1 MSPQDDLF
9 AAQDA
14 AGQAVAQSVRAAGKS
29 AEAEDTGGRGFESRQ
44 PAPAAPVDRTTIA
57 YYAALQSYY
66 RFGAW
71 PEGVARC

>member
-14 AGQAVAQSVRAAGKS
+14 AGQSPEEAAGS
-29 AEAEDTGGRGFESRQ
+29 LRHQRSGDSS
-44 PAPAAPVDRTTIA
+44 APAAPVDRTTIA

-71 PEGVARC
+71 PEGVPRC

>member
-1 MSPQDDLF
+1 MTDDLF

-14 AGQAVAQSVRAAGKS
+14 AGQAVAQLVRAAGKS

-57 YYAALQSYY
+57 WVAAYQCYLRLGGPSN
-66 RFGAW
+66 AI
-71 PEGVARC
+71 

>member
-9 AAQDA
+9 AAPDA
-14 AGQAVAQSVRAAGKS
+14 AALPRDGRTGYAADEGDAS
-29 AEAEDTGGRGFESRQ
+29 
-44 PAPAAPVDRTTIA
+44 AAPVDRTTIA

-71 PEGVARC
+71 PEGVAQC